1 MPWGFLLFGPRRFAL
16 APTLQVT
23 REEGFD
29 SLEAPPF
36 SSRHEFAARRG
47 NRTTNVSYTTDE
59 SGIKNDVG
67 GEAFG
72 RAKAAAGNAATLAH
86 KLGVTRQALSQ
97 WEVVPM
103 LRVLDVERITGI
115 PRHELRPDMH
125 PPYPVKSPETT
136 DSNSRLR
143 EYINGRTQT
152 EMAERIGCSKGMLS
166 LLISGERR
174 PSLELARRIAQ
185 VTDGQVRMDK
195 WRDAP
200 SRDPL
205 VHPGESPQAKAPD
218 FTNCGKAE
226 TQETPIKQG
235 QKKLTRVPF
244 TVSRLMEFCSRK
256 ELVNQTGHD
265 VREWSLVVVKE
276 LLDNALDHCEEVG
289 IAPAISI
296 EVQGDKII
304 VEDNGHGIPAKI
316 IEGVLDYSIRVSSR
330 EAYCSPTRGQ
340 QGNALK
346 CVFPMS
352 YVLNE
357 HLGEDASGTTIIESH
372 GIAHRIEFAVDHI
385 KQEPKIARTTE
396 RSSVTSGTRITVTLP
411 AYKWSDYTLDLL
423 ESSKPDFLCLAESYA
438 WLNPHLTLKVIWNS
452 VHCIDIKATNPA
464 WSKWLPS
471 WPTSAHWYD
480 TSRGRRYMA
489 AHIAH
494 RGKITVRE
502 FISEFDGMS
511 STAKQKMVL
520 AETGASHVSLHE
532 FFGLKKANADNIA
545 RLLAALK
552 KHTKP
557 ARPAALGIIRK
568 EHLFSMMEAS
578 GGDPKTFTYKR
589 SLGETNGIPHVV
601 EFAFGIHRDGLG
613 AASGPRRKIITG
625 VNFSPGINNPF
636 RQLGHRGESL
646 DSILAN
652 VRANTSQPVIAV
664 LHLACPRVAYTDRG
678 KSAIVVEGEAN
689 DEEE

>member
-1 MPWGFLLFGPRRFAL
+1 VSAGLCR
-16 APTLQVT
+16 
-23 REEGFD
+23 
-29 SLEAPPF
+29 F
-36 SSRHEFAARRG
+36 SSAVISGTNIEGKKLEYAISSSAASAA
-47 NRTTNVSYTTDE
+47 NVTTPNCSIAPL
-59 SGIKNDVG
+59 SIAS
-67 GEAFG
+67 EAFR
-72 RAKAAAGNAATLAH
+72 RAKVLAGSAATLAH

-103 LRVLDVERITGI
+103 LRVLEVERITGI
-115 PRHELRPDMH
+115 ARHELRPDMH
-125 PPYPVKSPETT
+125 PPLP
-136 DSNSRLR
+136 
-143 EYINGRTQT
+143 IQ
-152 EMAERIGCSKGMLS
+152 
-166 LLISGERR
+166 
-174 PSLELARRIAQ
+174 Q
-185 VTDGQVRMDK
+185 
-195 WRDAP
+195 
-200 SRDPL
+200 
-205 VHPGESPQAKAPD
+205 GESPWAKAPD

-226 TQETPIKQG
+226 TQESPIKQG

-276 LLDNALDHCEEVG
+276 LLDNSMDHCEEAG
-289 IAPAISI
+289 IAPVILI

-304 VEDNGHGIPAKI
+304 VEDNGHGIPAKVI
-316 IEGVLDYSIRVSSR
+316 DGVLNYSIRVSSR

-346 CVFPMS
+346 TILPMA

-411 AYKWSDYTLDLL
+411 AYKRGDYTTDLL
-423 ESSKPDFLCLAESYA
+423 EFAKPYFLSLTESYA

-452 VHCIDIKATNPA
+452 VHCIDIKASHPK

-480 TSRGRRYMA
+480 ESRARRYMA
-489 AHIAH
+489 AHIGH
-494 RGKITVRE
+494 RGDITVRA
-502 FISEFDGMS
+502 FISEFAGAS
-511 STAKQKMVL
+511 GTAKQKIIL
-520 AETGASHVSLHE
+520 AEISASHVSLHE
-532 FFGLKKANADNIA
+532 FFGLKKANTDNIA
-545 RLLAALK
+545 KLLAALK

-557 ARPAALGIIRK
+557 VRPAALGIIGK
-568 EHLFSMMEAS
+568 EHLYGMMEVS
-578 GGDPKTFTYKR
+578 GGDPKTFKYNR
-589 SLGETNGIPHVV
+589 RVGETDGIPHVV

-652 VRANTSQPVIAV
+652 VRANTSQPVISV

-678 KSAIVVEGEAN
+678 KSAIVVEGEA
-689 DEEE
+689 DAEEE